1 MTYLLDNNMIDK
13 ISQTPPDTAPHVS
26 IILPTRNER
35 DNIIPLIEKLIFV
48 LKDVAWEAIFV
59 DDDSLDGTV
68 DIIRECCRYNL
79 RIRLIHRIGRR
90 GLSSACIEGIQAS
103 TAPMIAVMDAD
114 LQHDK
119 SLLPMMLSVLKKG
132 EADLVIGSRYVPGGD
147 VAAWDKTRAGMSD
160 FATWLGQ
167 VVLKV
172 KVADPMSGFF
182 MMTRPAFDRSVRQVS
197 ALGFKILI
205 DLIASAEKPLI
216 IKELPYSFRPRIA
229 GESKLD
235 ALVAWEYI
243 MLLIDKTV
251 GEFFPVRF
259 VLFSLVGLFGLM
271 MHLLILTVGFIFLK
285 IEFYSAQLLATYAA
299 MVINY
304 SLNNFMT
311 YRDRRLTGWHYWRGL
326 LSFSFICSVGAVPS
340 IGVAGFMFGPQ
351 QSSWWVAGL
360 AGAIMSLVWNYTV
373 SSIVTW
379 KK

>member
-1 MTYLLDNNMIDK
+1 MQFVLDVHQVEL
-13 ISQTPPDTAPHVS
+13 ISQDPPDRPAYLSV
-26 IILPTRNER
+26 ILPTRNER
-35 DNIIPLIEKLIFV
+35 ENIVPLIEKLIET
-48 LKDVAWEAIFV
+48 LKGIAWEAIFV
-59 DDDSLDGTV
+59 DDDSQDGTV
-68 DIIRECCRYNL
+68 DIIRACCRHNL

-114 LQHDK
+114 LQHDEA
-119 SLLPMMLSVLKKG
+119 LLPQMLSVLSAG
-132 EADLVIGSRYVPGGD
+132 DADLVIGSRYVAGGD

-160 FATWLGQ
+160 LATWLGQ
-167 VVLKV
+167 VVLRV
-172 KVADPMSGFF
+172 DVADPMSGFF
-182 MMTRPAFDRSVRQVS
+182 MMTRSAFDRSVRQVS

-216 IKELPYSFRPRIA
+216 IKELPYSFRPRIS

-235 ALVAWEYI
+235 AVVAWEYI
-243 MLLIDKTV
+243 MLLMDKTV
-251 GEFFPVRF
+251 GDYVPVRF
-259 VLFSLVGLFGLM
+259 FLFSIVGFFGLM
-271 MHLLILTVGFIFLK
+271 VHLFILGIGFRLLENGFS
-285 IEFYSAQLLATYAA
+285 YAQFLATYGA
-299 MVINY
+299 MIINF

-311 YRDRRLTGWHYWRGL
+311 YRDRRLTGWRYWRGL
-326 LSFSFICSVGAVPS
+326 LSFCVVCSVGAVPS

-351 QSSWWVAGL
+351 QTSWWLAGL